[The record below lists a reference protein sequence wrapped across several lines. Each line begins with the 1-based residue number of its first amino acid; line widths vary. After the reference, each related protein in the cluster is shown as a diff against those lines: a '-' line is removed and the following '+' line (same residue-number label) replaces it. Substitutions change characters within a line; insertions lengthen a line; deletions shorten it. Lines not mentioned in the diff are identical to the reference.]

1 MKEVYLVT
9 GAAGHLGRT
18 IIQDLLKH
26 NKTIRI
32 LVLPSERNIPIGNL
46 DVFFGDVTDKNSL
59 IPFFECPTD
68 YEMIVI
74 HCAGIVSITSKY
86 NAQVHA
92 VNVMGTK
99 NIVDMCLTKNVKR
112 LIYVSS
118 VHAIPEKYNKEWIS
132 EIEEFNPDD
141 VVGYY
146 AKTKSEASAYVL
158 DAIKNGLNANIIH
171 PSGICG
177 PNDYGRGNLTSLV
190 LDYMH
195 DQLRIGTQGGYDFVD
210 VRDVSNGI
218 LSCIDKGKI
227 GECYIL
233 SNEYYSVQTILNTL
247 FELTGKRKITVYLPY
262 SFLKHTSILVEY
274 AYKLVKRPPL
284 FTPYS
289 MYTLNSNSNFSHE
302 KASHDLDYHP
312 RDMRISLSD
321 TIDWLKSIN
330 RI

>member
-1 MKEVYLVT
+1 MNEVYLVT

-18 IIQDLLKH
+18 VIQDLLNH

-32 LVLPSERNIPIGNL
+32 LVLPNEKYIPKGNL
-46 DVFFGDVTDKNSL
+46 DVFFGDVTDMDSL
-59 IPFFECPTD
+59 RPFFDCPSD
-68 YEMIVI
+68 REIIVI

-86 NAQVHA
+86 NELVHR
-92 VNVMGTK
+92 VNVLGTM
-99 NIVDMCLTKNVKR
+99 NIVDLCLAKNVKR

-118 VHAIPEKYNKEWIS
+118 VHAIPEKCNKECIS
-132 EIEEFNPDD
+132 EIKEFNPDN

-146 AKTKSEASAYVL
+146 AKTKSEASAYVY
-158 DAIKNGLNANIIH
+158 DAIQKGLNANIIH

-190 LDYMH
+190 LDYMNDH
-195 DQLRIGTQGGYDFVD
+195 LKIGTQGGYDFVD

-218 LSCIDKGKI
+218 LSCIKQGRI

-233 SNEYYSVQTILNTL
+233 SNEYYSVKTILDTL
-247 FELTGKRKITVYLPY
+247 YELTGKRKIKFYLPY
-262 SFLKHTSILVEY
+262 NFLKHTSIFVEY

-289 MYTLNSNSNFSHE
+289 MYTLNSNSNFTHE
-302 KASHDLDYHP
+302 KASIELDFHP
-312 RDMRISLSD
+312 RNMRISLSD

>member
-1 MKEVYLVT
+1 MNEVYLVT

-18 IIQDLLKH
+18 VIQDLLKQ
-26 NKTIRI
+26 NRKIRI
-32 LVLPSERNIPIGNL
+32 LVLPSEKNIPQGQL
-46 DVFFGDVTDKNSL
+46 ELFFGDITNKAQL
-59 IPFFECPTD
+59 LPFFTFDQPTD
-68 YEMIVI
+68 IIVI

-86 NAQVHA
+86 NEMVHT
-92 VNVMGTK
+92 VNVVGTK
-99 NIVDMCLTKNVKR
+99 NIVDLCIEYKVKK

-118 VHAIPEKYNKEWIS
+118 VHALPEKLNHECIT
-132 EIEEFNPDD
+132 EIERFNPND

-146 AKTKSEASAYVL
+146 AKTKSEASSYVMN
-158 DAIKNGLNANIIH
+158 AIKNGLNANIIH

-195 DQLRIGTQGGYDFVD
+195 DHLKFGTQGGYDFVD
-210 VRDVSNGI
+210 VRDVSKGI
-218 LSCIDKGKI
+218 LSCVEKGRT

-233 SNEYYSVQTILNTL
+233 SNEYYSVKSILDNL
-247 FELTGKRKITVYLPY
+247 YDLTGKTKVKIFLPY

-274 AYKLVKRPPL
+274 IYKLVDKPPL

-289 MYTLNSNSNFSHE
+289 IYTLNSNSNFSHE
-302 KASHDLDYHP
+302 KASLELDYHP
-312 RDMRISLSD
+312 RGMRESLSD
-321 TIDWLKSIN
+321 TIDWLKLNN

>member
-1 MKEVYLVT
+1 MNEVYLVT

-18 IIQDLLKH
+18 VIQDLLNH

-32 LVLPSERNIPIGNL
+32 LVLPNEKYIPKGNL
-46 DVFFGDVTDKNSL
+46 EVFYGDVTDMDSL
-59 IPFFECPTD
+59 RPFFDCLSDREI
-68 YEMIVI
+68 IVI

-86 NAQVHA
+86 NELVHR
-92 VNVMGTK
+92 VNVLGTM
-99 NIVDMCLTKNVKR
+99 NIVDLCLAKNVKR

-118 VHAIPEKYNKEWIS
+118 VHAIPEKCNKECIS
-132 EIEEFNPDD
+132 EIQEFNPDN

-146 AKTKSEASAYVL
+146 AKTKSEASAYVY
-158 DAIKNGLNANIIH
+158 DAIQKGLNANIIH

-190 LDYMH
+190 LDYMNDH
-195 DQLRIGTQGGYDFVD
+195 LKIGTQGGYDFVD

-218 LSCIDKGKI
+218 LSCIKQGRI

-233 SNEYYSVQTILNTL
+233 SNEYYSVKTILDTL
-247 FELTGKRKITVYLPY
+247 YELTGKRKIKVYLPY
-262 SFLKHTSILVEY
+262 NFLKHTSIFVEY

-289 MYTLNSNSNFSHE
+289 MYTLNSNSNFTHE
-302 KASHDLDYHP
+302 KASIELDFRP
-312 RDMRISLSD
+312 RNMRISLSD
-321 TIDWLKSIN
+321 TIDWLKSIK